1 MSKILELAKT
11 FEENSKQQASDIET
25 SVNSEFGKHEQAIL
39 GALRSSNQSLIAAID
54 GQSRRWGWLVLKG
67 WLCTLIGVVL
77 MLGISWGVLWYQ
89 GALIAENWA
98 EISHQKATLDRLA
111 SKGGKL
117 ELSTCGEKKRLCVKV
132 DLKELA
138 YGNEETQEFPWR
150 IPEGY

>member
-1 MSKILELAKT
+1 MSR
-11 FEENSKQQASDIET
+11 S
-25 SVNSEFGKHEQAIL
+25 
-39 GALRSSNQSLIAAID
+39 ALPL
-54 GQSRRWGWLVLKG
+54 
-67 WLCTLIGVVL
+67 
-77 MLGISWGVLWYQ
+77 SW
-89 GALIAENWA
+89 ALIAENWA

>member
-25 SVNSEFGKHEQAIL
+25 SVNSEFEKHEQAIL

>member
-1 MSKILELAKT
+1 MSKILDLAKT

-25 SVNSEFGKHEQAIL
+25 SVNNAFKRHEKVIL
-39 GALRSSNQSLIAAID
+39 GVLQSSDQRLGAAID
-54 GQSRRWGWLVLKG
+54 AQSRKWAWLVLKG
-67 WLCTLIGVVL
+67 WLYTLIGGVL